1 MPTVEV
7 DRGPPVPLSIK
18 AYTIPEFCAAHR
30 ISRAHYYILRKCG
43 LGPDEAELL
52 GRKII
57 TEESA
62 AEWRRKRTAWRQPVP
77 ADDPDPQT

>member
-1 MPTVEV
+1 MPATLEI
-7 DRGPPVPLSIK
+7 DRGPPAQLSLR
-18 AYTIPEFCAAHR
+18 AYTIPEFCAVHR

-57 TEESA
+57 TEEAA
-62 AEWRRKRTAWRQPVP
+62 AEWRLMRTTRSRPAP
-77 ADDPDPQT
+77 ADEPDQP